1 MKLLGNVVKQ
11 FAEIKRRQNN
21 AAPAPSGE
29 ARGIAGAI
37 STQSKLPA
45 EVLRRSAGPVAG
57 GGLISRAIANKR
69 ALKRRDV

>member
-21 AAPAPSGE
+21 AAPPPSGE
-29 ARGIAGAI
+29 VKGIAGAI

-57 GGLISRAIANKR
+57 GGLISQATAKKR